1 MGIVQR
7 VLEGRPRDLGG
18 FSVRRVL
25 PAGGLQTVGPFIF
38 FDHMGPA
45 VFAPGAGVDVR
56 PHPHIGLATVTYLFA
71 GEFMHR
77 DSLGTAQLI
86 RPGDVNWMVA
96 GRGIV
101 HSERTPPQA
110 RQAPGGAPIHGIQT
124 WIALPRDR
132 EETEPSFEHHPAP
145 TLPEIRRPGVAMR
158 LIAGSAYGATA
169 PTAVFSPM
177 FYLAADCEAGA
188 VLELPDEHVERAV
201 YVVDGEVEAD
211 GGSYGAGHMIV
222 FEPGTQVSLRVKA
235 PARLMLLGGAPLDGA
250 APHLVEL
257 RVEQRRAHRAG
268 QDRLARGTLRRGAGR
283 RRAHP
288 VAGALTTA
296 RLRSRAGSCRRAP
309 RPCCG
314 RSSCRPCRRRR
325 PPASPTP

>member
-1 MGIVQR
+1 MTAVGIVQR

-25 PAGGLQTVGPFIF
+25 PAGRLQTVGPFIF

-101 HSERTPPQA
+101 HSERTPPEA
-110 RQAPGGAPIHGIQT
+110 RQVPGGAPIHGIQT
-124 WIALPRDR
+124 WIALPRER

-145 TLPEIRRPGVAMR
+145 ALPEIRRPGVVMR
-158 LIAGSAYGATA
+158 LIAGSAFGATA

-188 VLELPDEHVERAV
+188 VIELPDEHVERAV
-201 YVVDGEVEAD
+201 YVVDGEVDAD
-211 GGSYGAGHMIV
+211 GESYGPGHMIV
-222 FEPGTQVSLRVKA
+222 LESATSAALRA
-235 PARLMLLGGAPLDGA
+235 ATPARVMLLGGAPLDGA
-250 APHLVEL
+250 RHIWWNFVSSSAE
-257 RVEQRRAHRAG
+257 RIERARIDWSEERFAAVPG
-268 QDRLARGTLRRGAGR
+268 DDERIPLPER
-283 RRAHP
+283 
-288 VAGALTTA
+288 
-296 RLRSRAGSCRRAP
+296 
-309 RPCCG
+309 
-314 RSSCRPCRRRR
+314 
-325 PPASPTP
+325 